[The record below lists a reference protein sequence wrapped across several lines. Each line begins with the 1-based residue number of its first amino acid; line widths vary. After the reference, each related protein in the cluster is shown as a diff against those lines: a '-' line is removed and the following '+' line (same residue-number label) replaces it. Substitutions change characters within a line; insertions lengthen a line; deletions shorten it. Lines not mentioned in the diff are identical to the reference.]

1 MKEIKVK
8 NKTNEKED
16 VIKEKITNKKS
27 SKKLFIISFIILA
40 IIILIVVA
48 FFEKDRIKDV
58 LNLNSKTY
66 KFFNEILNGNEYQ
79 IKIKGKLYLEIGD
92 DGGEKIITI
101 AKKGKNSYTQINF
114 TDKDSKLTMFTKGNT
129 TYVLINETKV
139 YFTIN
144 KSEEQNNTES
154 SNDNVLMT
162 KEDLNEMKDSKYIKG
177 KSKINGENLYYE
189 EYEDSNGNI
198 TQYYFKNNQIKYIVA
213 KNDGEKVEVTEFKN
227 KVDESLF
234 EIPEGY
240 VKKDISSYG
249 I

>member
-1 MKEIKVK
+1 MKEVKIK
-8 NKTNEKED
+8 KETKD
-16 VIKEKITNKKS
+16 EEVIKEKTTDKKF

-48 FFEKDRIKDV
+48 IFEKEKIKDI

-66 KFFNEILNGNEYQ
+66 NFFNEILNGNEYQ
-79 IKIKGKLYLEIGD
+79 IKIKGKIYLEIGD
-92 DGGEKIITI
+92 DEGEKIITI
-101 AKKGKNSYTQINF
+101 AKKGKNSYTQISF
-114 TDKDSKLTMFTKGNT
+114 TNDDSKLTMFTKGNT

-144 KSEEQNNTES
+144 KNEKEYSNENS
-154 SNDNVLMT
+154 SDNVLMT
-162 KEDLNEMKDSKYIKG
+162 KEDLNEMKNSTYIKG
-177 KSKINGENLYYE
+177 KKEINGENLYYE

-198 TQYYFKNNQIKYIVA
+198 TQYYFKNNQIKYISA
-213 KNDGEKVEVTEFKN
+213 KNDGEKVEVTEFKT

-240 VKKDISSYG
+240 VKKDINSYG